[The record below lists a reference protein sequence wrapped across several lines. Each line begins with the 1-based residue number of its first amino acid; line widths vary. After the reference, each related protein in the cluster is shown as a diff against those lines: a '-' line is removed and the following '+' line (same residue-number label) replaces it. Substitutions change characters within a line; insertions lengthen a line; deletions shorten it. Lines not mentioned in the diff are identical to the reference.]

1 MPPPKTGVNAARAI
15 VDRPFNTFLAKE
27 DLAQI
32 PSQYQGSTP
41 REMASGW
48 TGSMFM
54 SRAEPLFNKFGFT
67 RQDAEKVLKEP
78 APAPGKRSDI
88 GTSDATDFSARSR
101 TPPGTPGD
109 VPLPQPGPRTEN
121 RNAAQTELNMT
132 PEERALY
139 DRHLGN
145 LYGKGGVDNPDG
157 SRSTL
162 YQANVDI
169 DGKSYNIPT
178 VYDGKIVPV
187 DEAVARAKQQGLD
200 KFPSYPTPDAAEA
213 RYMQMHDYMDKDTG
227 AYFQQHPGQPGAPS
241 GFSPN
246 TAGQQRQPG
255 PGELPARLPGAITPV
270 DVSKGQQITP
280 EIAKALENAV
290 KDQERAPSLQPPPGA
305 QPVQLPSQVA
315 PPMPGAPGGPTV
327 PGPGGALMPGVAPQ
341 MMMEASQGN
350 PIAMMGLSPIAPA
363 PLSTP
368 LTQQQPIPWT
378 DPPSGGWGGWSGGG
392 FDGGLTGGFSFG
404 GGE

>member
-15 VDRPFNTFLAKE
+15 VDRPFNTFLTKE

-67 RQDAEKVLKEP
+67 RQDAEKVLREP

-178 VYDGKIVPV
+178 VYDGKIIPV
-187 DEAVARAKQQGLD
+187 DEAVARAKAQGLD

-227 AYFQQHPGQPGAPS
+227 AYFQQHTGQPGAPS

-246 TAGQQRQPG
+246 TAGANAPPPPPQPG
-255 PGELPARLPGAITPV
+255 VAAGVNVGR
-270 DVSKGQQITP
+270 GQQITP

-290 KDQERAPSLQPPPGA
+290 KDQERAPSLQSPPGA

-327 PGPGGALMPGVAPQ
+327 PGPGGALTMPGVSPQ

-350 PIAMMGLSPIAPA
+350 PIAMMGVQGAA
-363 PLSTP
+363 PLEVPASPQPPPTWPDWNSTP
-368 LTQQQPIPWT
+368 A
-378 DPPSGGWGGWSGGG
+378 WGGWSLGG
-392 FDGGLTGGFSFG
+392 FDGGLG